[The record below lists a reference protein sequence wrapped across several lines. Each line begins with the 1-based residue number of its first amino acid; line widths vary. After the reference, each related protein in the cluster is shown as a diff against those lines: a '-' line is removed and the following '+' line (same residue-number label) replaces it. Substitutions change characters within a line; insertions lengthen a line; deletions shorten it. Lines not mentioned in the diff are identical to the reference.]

1 MNRTQHYSLLRAMEI
16 DKKNLLKYQEIYN
29 YAYILSDGIFKIV
42 FAEEKDHTLLISL
55 VNAMLDLHDGE
66 AIKEITLEMQEF
78 PGAFT
83 KKDCIVDIIGTTNA
97 GERVLVEVVNNLIP
111 VSKTSFGQEWIQ
123 TSFGYQAAKP
133 LSRNKIAE
141 PQGQQQ
147 GDEFYRDRVEY
158 YMSRVIENQVHTS
171 EKYELPRIYF
181 LGLLDFT
188 LFPEEPQK
196 YIHHVDEMCNG
207 RKFFPKIQKI
217 FVEIEKF
224 FRLEEKGITT
234 NDNSEAAQWL
244 RAIKVTINEEPVP
257 EKIMQNETF
266 RRLLDSVKLIN
277 FAEELFNCEV
287 KNVTDL
293 MAEHEIGFAEGKK
306 EGHAE
311 GFVQGKTEG
320 HAEGREAGLAEGRAE
335 GFAQGKTEGHAEG
348 REAGLAEGREAGRA
362 EGFAQGKTEG
372 LNEGELRKAREIAKG
387 LRDDGVPME
396 IIVRRSGLSEDEIRK
411 L

>member
-1 MNRTQHYSLLRAMEI
+1 MEM
-16 DKKNLLKYQEIYN
+16 DKKNLLKYQELYK

-55 VNAMLDLHDGE
+55 VNAMLDLHDGD
-66 AIKEITLEMQEF
+66 AIKDITLEMQEF
-78 PGAFT
+78 PGVFC

-111 VSKTSFGQEWIQ
+111 VSKTSFGREWIQ

-234 NDNSEAAQWL
+234 NDSYEAAQWL

-277 FAEELFNCEV
+277 FVDNF
-287 KNVTDL
+287 
-293 MAEHEIGFAEGKK
+293 MAEY
-306 EGHAE
+306 
-311 GFVQGKTEG
+311 
-320 HAEGREAGLAEGRAE
+320 EAGLAENRAE
-335 GFAQGKTEGHAEG
+335 GFAQGKTEG
-348 REAGLAEGREAGRA
+348 RKDGLAEG
-362 EGFAQGKTEG
+362 
-372 LNEGELRKAREIAKG
+372 ELKKAREMAKG

-396 IIVRRSGLSEDEIRK
+396 IIARRSGLSEEEIRK

>member
-16 DKKNLLKYQEIYN
+16 DKKNLLKYQEIYS

-55 VNAMLDLHDGE
+55 VNAMLDLHDGD
-66 AIKEITLEMQEF
+66 AIKDISLEMQEF
-78 PGAFT
+78 PGVFT

-97 GERVLVEVVNNLIP
+97 GERVLVEV
-111 VSKTSFGQEWIQ
+111 
-123 TSFGYQAAKP
+123 
-133 LSRNKIAE
+133 
-141 PQGQQQ
+141 QQQ

-234 NDNSEAAQWL
+234 NDSSEAAQWL

-306 EGHAE
+306 EGH
-311 GFVQGKTEG
+311 
-320 HAEGREAGLAEGRAE
+320 EAGLVEGRAE
-335 GFAQGKTEGHAEG
+335 GFAQGKTEGFE
-348 REAGLAEGREAGRA
+348 
-362 EGFAQGKTEG
+362 QGKTEG
-372 LNEGELRKAREIAKG
+372 HAEGHAEGFAEGKSEGRKDGLAEGELKKACETAAKMLAKNKPIEEI
-387 LRDDGVPME
+387 ME
-396 IIVRRSGLSEDEIRK
+396 FTELSESEILAIKSRVAP
-411 L
+411 

>member
-1 MNRTQHYSLLRAMEI
+1 MNRAQHYSLLRAMEM

-55 VNAMLDLHDGE
+55 VNAMLDLHGGE

-97 GERVLVEVVNNLIP
+97 GERVLVEV
-111 VSKTSFGQEWIQ
+111 
-123 TSFGYQAAKP
+123 
-133 LSRNKIAE
+133 
-141 PQGQQQ
+141 QQQ

-224 FRLEEKGITT
+224 FRLEAKEITKD
-234 NDNSEAAQWL
+234 DNSEAAQWL

-266 RRLLDSVKLIN
+266 KRLLDSVKLIN

-311 GFVQGKTEG
+311 GFAEGKNEG
-320 HAEGREAGLAEGRAE
+320 HEAGLAEGRAE
-335 GFAQGKTEGHAEG
+335 GFAQGKTEGFAEGKTEG
-348 REAGLAEGREAGRA
+348 REAGLAEG
-362 EGFAQGKTEG
+362 
-372 LNEGELRKAREIAKG
+372 ELKKAREMAAKMLAKNKPIEEIMEFTG
-387 LRDDGVPME
+387 LPEPE
-396 IIVRRSGLSEDEIRK
+396 ILAVKSRIL

>member
-1 MNRTQHYSLLRAMEI
+1 MEM

-55 VNAMLDLHDGE
+55 VNAMLDLHDGD
-66 AIKEITLEMQEF
+66 AIKEISLEMQEF
-78 PGAFT
+78 PGVFT

-97 GERVLVEVVNNLIP
+97 GERVLVEV
-111 VSKTSFGQEWIQ
+111 
-123 TSFGYQAAKP
+123 
-133 LSRNKIAE
+133 
-141 PQGQQQ
+141 QQQ
-147 GDEFYRDRVEY
+147 GDDLYRDRVEY

-224 FRLEEKGITT
+224 FRLEEKGFST

-244 RAIKVTINEEPVP
+244 RAIKVVINEEPVP

-293 MAEHEIGFAEGKK
+293 MAEHEIGFAEGRKD
-306 EGHAE
+306 
-311 GFVQGKTEG
+311 
-320 HAEGREAGLAEGRAE
+320 GLAEG
-335 GFAQGKTEGHAEG
+335 
-348 REAGLAEGREAGRA
+348 
-362 EGFAQGKTEG
+362 
-372 LNEGELRKAREIAKG
+372 ELKKAREMAKS
-387 LRDDGVPME
+387 LKEQNVAMA
-396 IIVRRSGLSEDEIRK
+396 IIVKSSGLSEEEINS